1 MWFYWISFSLIHYG
15 FWYLLPLGIV
25 GVATIYALLFWVCG
39 FVKNS
44 FFRAVCIYVVTLV
57 NPFGFNWLDFR
68 VVLVNSP
75 FASDWISL
83 GLIFLGAF
91 LFSQK
96 RIILTIIALLLALN
110 FPQQHSIASPLKI
123 FIANTQIPQ
132 ELKWQD
138 RNEQVI
144 HVVDE
149 IKRAI
154 DEKYK
159 LILFPES
166 ALPLVLN
173 NDKPLLNTLKNYSK
187 QIAIVVGS
195 LHVEDD
201 NLYNSTYFFNDK
213 KVQIAHKFILG
224 PFGEEVPLPS
234 FLKDFINKIFFN
246 SAEDF
251 AKAEAVSD
259 FEIDN
264 FKFRNAICYEATRRE
279 LYSDNPQFLLA
290 SSNNAW
296 FTPSIQP
303 TLQKMLLRV
312 YGTNH
317 NTYIF
322 HAVNGSDS
330 YEINPVANRALY
342 KIIFEAIF

>member
-1 MWFYWISFSLIHYG
+1 MESGRS
-15 FWYLLPLGIV
+15 
-25 GVATIYALLFWVCG
+25 IYALLFWVCG

-213 KVQIAHKFILG
+213 KVQIAHKFILV

-234 FLKDFINKIFFN
+234 LLKDFINKIFFN